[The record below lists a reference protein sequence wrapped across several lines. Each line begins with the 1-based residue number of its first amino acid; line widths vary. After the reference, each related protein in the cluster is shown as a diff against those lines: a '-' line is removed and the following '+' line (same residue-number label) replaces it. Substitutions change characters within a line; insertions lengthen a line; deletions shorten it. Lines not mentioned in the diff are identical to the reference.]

1 MPERIETPMTVTS
14 GGGDAS
20 IFSSAVS
27 LVLFG
32 RSGRGKRDRALS
44 SLRTLSWSSS
54 YLAVF
59 HCPVKDDTNQEVWL
73 NLELAT
79 SMAAM
84 GNGVTKVTFAGGNTV
99 GVQEK
104 PTKIINARLV
114 QS

>member
-1 MPERIETPMTVTS
+1 M
-14 GGGDAS
+14 
-20 IFSSAVS
+20 
-27 LVLFG
+27 
-32 RSGRGKRDRALS
+32 
-44 SLRTLSWSSS
+44 SSS
-54 YLAVF
+54 SNYLAVF
-59 HCPVKDDTNQEVWL
+59 HCVWIIRSVVGLSKGGQLLFGERIAMKWVGPVKDETNQEVWL

-104 PTKIINARLV
+104 PTKMINARLV

>member
-1 MPERIETPMTVTS
+1 MKWV
-14 GGGDAS
+14 G
-20 IFSSAVS
+20 
-27 LVLFG
+27 
-32 RSGRGKRDRALS
+32 
-44 SLRTLSWSSS
+44 
-54 YLAVF
+54 
-59 HCPVKDDTNQEVWL
+59 PVKDETNQEVWL

-104 PTKIINARLV
+104 PTKMINARLV

>member
-1 MPERIETPMTVTS
+1 MH
-14 GGGDAS
+14 
-20 IFSSAVS
+20 FSSAVW

-44 SLRTLSWSSS
+44 SLRTLSWSSN

-79 SMAAM
+79 SMCSHGQWRHEGDIRRRQHGGRARKANKDHKCQAGAVIKLGAARRP
-84 GNGVTKVTFAGGNTV
+84 G
-99 GVQEK
+99 
-104 PTKIINARLV
+104 P
-114 QS
+114 